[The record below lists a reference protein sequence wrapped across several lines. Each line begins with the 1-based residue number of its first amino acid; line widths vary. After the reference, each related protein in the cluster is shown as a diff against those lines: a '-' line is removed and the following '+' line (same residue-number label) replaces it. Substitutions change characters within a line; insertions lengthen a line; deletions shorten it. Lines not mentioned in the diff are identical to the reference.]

1 MYICAIKKTKRMK
14 YVITGSLGHISK
26 PLTETLVKA
35 GHDVTVISSNAG
47 RKAAIEALGAHAAIG
62 SVDDA
67 QFLANAF
74 KGADA
79 VYTMIPP
86 TWNATDWKGHIHNI
100 GKVYAE
106 AIKASG
112 VKKVVN
118 LSSVGAHMPDGCGPV
133 SGLHHA
139 ENELNQLDGVAITHL
154 RPGFFYHNLMANI
167 GMIKGM
173 GIIGGNYGDNATM
186 VLVHPTDIAAAA
198 AEELQHTATS
208 GHNIRYIASDE
219 RSTADVAKVLGAAIG
234 KPELP
239 WINFKDE
246 DNYNGMVQAGL
257 SAEVAKNYTEM
268 GHAMATGEMTSD
280 YRQHKPAY
288 GATRLED
295 FAKEF
300 AAAYNA

>member
-1 MYICAIKKTKRMK
+1 MK

-35 GHDVTVISSNAG
+35 GHQVTVISSSTD
-47 RKAAIEALGAHAAIG
+47 RIPSIEALGAHAAIG
-62 SVDDA
+62 NITDE
-67 QFLANAF
+67 QFLANTF
-74 KGADA
+74 RGADA

-86 TWNATDWKGHIHNI
+86 TWNAADWKAYIHNT
-100 GKVYAE
+100 GKIYAQ
-106 AIKASG
+106 AIKDSG

-118 LSSVGAHMPDGCGPV
+118 LSSLGAHMPDGCGPV

-139 ENELNQLDGVAITHL
+139 ENELNKLDGVTITHL
-154 RPGFFYHNLMANI
+154 RPGFFYYNLLANI

-173 GIIGGNYGDNATM
+173 GIIGGNYGEGATL
-186 VLVHPTDIAAAA
+186 VLAHPNDIAAAA
-198 AEELQHTATS
+198 AEELQSTS
-208 GHNIRYIASDE
+208 AAGHSIRYIASDE
-219 RSTADVAKVLGAAIG
+219 RSTADIAKVLGTAIG

-246 DNYNGMVQAGL
+246 DTYNGMLQAGL
-257 SAEVAKNYTEM
+257 TEEVAKNYTEM
-268 GHAMATGEMTSD
+268 GNAVATGQMASD
-280 YRQHKPAY
+280 YKNHKPALSP
-288 GATRLED
+288 TRLED

>member
-1 MYICAIKKTKRMK
+1 MK

-35 GHDVTVISSNAG
+35 GHQVTVVSSSAD
-47 RKAAIEALGAHAAIG
+47 RIPSIEALGAHAAIG
-62 SVDDA
+62 KITDE
-67 QFLANAF
+67 QFLANTF

-86 TWNATDWKGHIHNI
+86 TWNAADWKAYIHNV
-100 GKVYAE
+100 GKIYAQ
-106 AIKASG
+106 AIKDSG

-118 LSSVGAHMPDGCGPV
+118 LSSLGAHMPDGCGPV

-139 ENELNQLDGVAITHL
+139 ENELNKLDGITITHL
-154 RPGFFYHNLMANI
+154 RPGFFYYNLLANI

-173 GIIGGNYGDNATM
+173 GIIGGNYGEGATM
-186 VLVHPTDIAAAA
+186 VLAHPNDIAAVA
-198 AEELQHTATS
+198 AEELQNTSATGHT
-208 GHNIRYIASDE
+208 IRYIASDE
-219 RSTADVAKVLGAAIG
+219 RATADIAKVLGTAIG

-246 DNYNGMVQAGL
+246 DTYNGMLQAGL
-257 SAEVAKNYTEM
+257 TEEVAKNYTEM
-268 GHAMATGEMTSD
+268 GHAVATGQMGAD
-280 YRQHKPAY
+280 YKNHKPALS
-288 GATRLED
+288 ATRLED

>member
-1 MYICAIKKTKRMK
+1 MK

-35 GHDVTVISSNAG
+35 GHHVTVVSSSAD
-47 RKAAIEALGAHAAIG
+47 RKPAIEALGAHAAIG

-67 QFLANAF
+67 QFLANTF

-86 TWNATDWKGHIHNI
+86 TWNPADWKAHIHNI
-100 GKVYAE
+100 GKTYAE

-112 VKKVVN
+112 VKRVVN

-139 ENELNQLDGVAITHL
+139 ENELNKLDGVALTHL
-154 RPGFFYHNLMANI
+154 RPAFFYHNMLANI

-173 GIIGGNYGDNATM
+173 GIIGGNYGDNTTM
-186 VLVHPTDIAAAA
+186 VLVHPADIAVAA
-198 AEELQHTATS
+198 AEELQQPAKS
-208 GHNIRYIASDE
+208 DRNIRYIVSDE
-219 RSTADVAKVLGAAIG
+219 RTTADVAKVLGAAIG

-239 WINFKDE
+239 WVNFKDE
-246 DNYNGMVQAGL
+246 DAYNGMVQAGL
-257 SAEVAKNYTEM
+257 SPEMARNYTEM
-268 GHAMATGEMTSD
+268 GHAMATGEMTAE
-280 YRQHKPAY
+280 YKQNKPAY
-288 GATRLED
+288 SAIRLED

-300 AAAYNA
+300 AAAYHA